1 MANPKTYRDRR
12 TAPEME
18 DEGAYNH
25 EDVSRMTNAHPEQE
39 YEDMRR
45 LPTRQTFDFR
55 TGEITLSHDPMSA
68 RVRTQVLDSIGQRA
82 GSMTFASQ
90 LDRSRGV
97 GSDKAGDARGYNTP
111 ADNRGSGQPRRK
123 AGAR

>member
-12 TAPEME
+12 TAPMME

-25 EDVSRMTNAHPEQE
+25 EDVSRQTNAHPEQE

-45 LPTRQTFDFR
+45 LPTRQAFNWE
-55 TGEITLSHDPMSA
+55 TGKIDEFKDPLSA
-68 RVRTQVLDSIGQRA
+68 RVKNQVLTSLGERN

-97 GSDKAGDARGYNTP
+97 GDGYTTP
-111 ADNRGSGQPRRK
+111 ADNRGSNQLPKGRSR
-123 AGAR
+123 

>member
-12 TAPEME
+12 TAPMFE
-18 DEGAYNH
+18 DEGTRNH
-25 EDVSRMTNAHPEQE
+25 EDTPRLTNAHPEQE

-45 LPTRQTFDFR
+45 LPTRQTFDWR
-55 TGEITLSHDPMSA
+55 TGEVSEYHDPMSA
-68 RVRTQVLDSIGQRA
+68 RVKQQVLSSIGDRN

-97 GSDKAGDARGYNTP
+97 GVGRDNDAVGYNTP
-111 ADNRGSGQPRRK
+111 ADNRGSGQRK
-123 AGAR
+123 AGQR